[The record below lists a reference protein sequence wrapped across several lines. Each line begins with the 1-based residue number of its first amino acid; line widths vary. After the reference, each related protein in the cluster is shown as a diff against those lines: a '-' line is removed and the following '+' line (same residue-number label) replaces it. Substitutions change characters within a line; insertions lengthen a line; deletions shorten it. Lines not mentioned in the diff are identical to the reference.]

1 MNGLIIGSIG
11 FIIIVLVILAIKN
24 NDGQEHFGSCSGKY
38 PNTVG
43 SSQNNQVNAN
53 SVETANFVS
62 NVEPQPDSKCGPCIC
77 PKINIKDL
85 KCNSC
90 DSSNYV
96 PKDIYEQKV
105 KELEN
110 KALSQKY
117 DCDKA
122 ACAEMARKYPGTIC
136 SNDKSPCLWIQKEIK
151 MNAKGLTCPAPA
163 VCPPA
168 QTKVIRV
175 SEPNEKCNN
184 TYNVYPVK
192 KVQEMD
198 NIISKLEILVDTNR
212 NDLTESQWKD
222 LNNIKLELNK
232 INTMSRDQ
240 LVNHHKD
247 DHKHT
252 GDPGTPAEHE
262 EDLDPFIDF
271 KIPGEKHDRRI
282 MEGFESGINY
292 SDFL

>member
-24 NDGQEHFGSCSGKY
+24 KDAQEHFGSCSSGKY

-43 SSQNNQVNAN
+43 ASQNNQVKAN
-53 SVETANFVS
+53 GVETANFVS

-151 MNAKGLTCPAPA
+151 MNSKDLTCPAPA

-168 QTKVIRV
+168 QTKVNRV
-175 SEPNEKCNN
+175 SEPNANCNN
-184 TYNVYPVK
+184 TYKVYPVE

-198 NIISKLEILVDTNR
+198 DIVSKLNVLVTTNSK
-212 NDLTESQWKD
+212 DLTEEQWTQ
-222 LNNIKLELNK
+222 LNGIKEELNK
-232 INTMSRDQ
+232 INTMSRTD
-240 LVNHHKD
+240 LVNHHD
-247 DHKHT
+247 VDHTHT
-252 GDPGTPAEHE
+252 DGVTPSATHAI
-262 EDLDPFIDF
+262 LDPFIDF
-271 KIPGEKHDRRI
+271 KIPGEKNDRRI